1 MKRALLACNAGRDF
15 LLLFSFRSRQEV
27 KVRVDISSMDLP
39 YVYAASTLYLRGFL
53 RLQYTSAV
61 LLTVRLAIP
70 VISHLHFFD
79 DILIVIGKITVETVI
94 KKKG

>member
-1 MKRALLACNAGRDF
+1 MRRALLACGTGRDF
-15 LLLFSFRSRQEV
+15 LLLFPVSTGGESPCRYIQYGN
-27 KVRVDISSMDLP
+27 LP

-61 LLTVRLAIP
+61 LLTVRPTIP
-70 VISHLHFFD
+70 VISHIHFSHS
-79 DILIVIGKITVETVI
+79 ILIVFGKITVETVI